1 MVATTDDLIAPDVV
15 GNGVPDGDIPSIE
28 TSGGL
33 SLPAVG
39 LGTYRLN
46 GPEGAQSICSAID
59 TGYRLLDSA
68 FNYENEG
75 TVGAAVRRCGVPREQ
90 IIVTSKL
97 PGRHQ
102 AYDEALTT
110 IYESVY
116 RTGLDWID
124 LYLIHWPLPR
134 LNLYVQAWR
143 ALIEAR
149 ERGIVRHIGVSNFL
163 PEHLQR
169 LVDETGV
176 PAEVNQI
183 EMHPYFPQLD
193 AIAYH
198 RAHGIVTEA
207 WSPLGRGNDLLT
219 NPVITEIAAG
229 HGVSPGR
236 VLLAWNVA
244 LGAIPLPKAASPA
257 RQRANLDL
265 FTFELTLD
273 QVGRITALGRPDGR
287 IDGQDPATHEEF

>member
-1 MVATTDDLIAPDVV
+1 MS
-15 GNGVPDGDIPSIE
+15 IPTID

-33 SLPAVG
+33 SLPVVG
-39 LGTYRLN
+39 LGTYLLK
-46 GPEGAQSICSAID
+46 GLDGEQTIQSAIH

-75 TVGAAVRRCGVPREQ
+75 TVGSAVRNCGVDREE

-97 PGRHQ
+97 PGRHH
-102 AYDEALTT
+102 AYDKAIET

-134 LNLYVQAWR
+134 LNLYVEAWR

-149 ERGIVRHIGVSNFL
+149 ERGLIRHIGVSNFL
-163 PEHLQR
+163 PEHLER
-169 LVDETGV
+169 LVEETGV
-176 PAEVNQI
+176 SAEVNQI

-193 AIAYH
+193 ALAYH
-198 RAHGIVTEA
+198 REHGIVTQA
-207 WSPLGRGNDLLT
+207 WSPFGRLTNDLLA

-229 HGVSPGR
+229 HGVSPGQ
-236 VLLAWNVA
+236 VVLAWHVR
-244 LGAIPLPKAASPA
+244 LGAIPLPKAASPS
-257 RQRANLDL
+257 RQRDNLDL
-265 FTFELTLD
+265 FNFKLTD
-273 QVGRITALGRPDGR
+273 DEVARITALGRPDGR
-287 IDGQDPATHEEF
+287 IAGQDPATHEEF

>member
-1 MVATTDDLIAPDVV
+1 MSTDPKAGMTV
-15 GNGVPDGDIPSIE
+15 GTPQGGAAVNIPTIE

-33 SLPAVG
+33 SLPVVG
-39 LGTYRLN
+39 LGTFRLN
-46 GPEGAQSICSAID
+46 GPAGVEAMQSAIR
-59 TGYRLLDSA
+59 TGYRLVDSA

-75 TVGAAVRRCGVPREQ
+75 AVGTAVRDCGVAREQ

-102 AYDEALTT
+102 SYDEAITT

-116 RTGLDWID
+116 RTGLDAID

-134 LNLYVQAWR
+134 LDLYVQAWQ
-143 ALIEAR
+143 ALIEAK

-183 EMHPYFPQLD
+183 EMHPYFPQVD
-193 AIAYH
+193 ALAYH
-198 RAHGIVTEA
+198 REQGIVTQA
-207 WSPLGRGNDLLT
+207 WSPFGRLTNDLFSS
-219 NPVITEIAAG
+219 PVITDIAAG
-229 HGVSPGR
+229 HGVSPAQ
-236 VLLAWNVA
+236 VVLAWHVS
-244 LGAIPLPKAASPA
+244 LGAVPLPKAASPS
-257 RQRANLDL
+257 RQRENLDL
-265 FTFELTLD
+265 FSFELSD
-273 QVGRITALGRPDGR
+273 DEVERITAMGRPDGR
-287 IDGQDPATHEEF
+287 IAAQDPATYEEF